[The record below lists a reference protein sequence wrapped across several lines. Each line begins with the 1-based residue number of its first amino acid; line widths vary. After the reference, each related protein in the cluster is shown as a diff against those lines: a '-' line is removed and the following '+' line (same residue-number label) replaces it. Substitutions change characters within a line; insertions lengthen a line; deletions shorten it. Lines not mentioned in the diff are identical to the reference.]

1 MLNGE
6 DWSADLALIE
16 EAALRAGAV
25 ALSHFGASPEVWWK
39 NGGQSPVS
47 AADMASNTCLED
59 ILRKARPDYGWLSEE
74 SADDASRLKARRT
87 FVVDPIDG
95 TRGFLNGKKSWVVS
109 VAVVADNIPVAGV
122 LVAPALGEVYTASLT
137 TPSLKNGEPIA
148 PSSVNGESARDV
160 LSLSLPGSL
169 KGHFSAAF
177 QARLR
182 RADYIP
188 SLAYRLAMVADGRLD
203 GTLVRPSS
211 HDWDLAAADIIMSR
225 AGALLVDDGGRR
237 LDYNRPDVTQETLF
251 AGNPA
256 VVDTLLRQF
265 SPDER
270 A

>member
-1 MLNGE
+1 MLNRE

-16 EAALRAGAV
+16 DAALKAGAV

-47 AADMASNTCLED
+47 AADLAANACLED
-59 ILRKARPDYGWLSEE
+59 MLRSARPDYGWLSEE
-74 SADDASRLKARRT
+74 SADDKSRLEAGRA

-95 TRGFLNGKKSWVVS
+95 TRGFLNGKKNWVVS

-122 LVAPALGEVYTASLT
+122 LVAPALGEVYAASLT
-137 TPSLKNGEPIA
+137 TAAVKNGQPIA
-148 PSSVNGESARDV
+148 PSSAHGNGAQDA

-169 KGHFSAAF
+169 AGHFSDAF

-182 RADYIP
+182 RSDYIP

-203 GTLVRPSS
+203 GTLVRPNS
-211 HDWDLAAADIIMSR
+211 HDWDLAAADIILSR
-225 AGALLVDDGGRR
+225 AGAQLVDDGGKR
-237 LDYNRPDVTQETLF
+237 LDYNRSDVTQGTLF

-256 VVDTLLRQF
+256 VVETLLRQF
-265 SPDER
+265 SPAD
-270 A
+270 